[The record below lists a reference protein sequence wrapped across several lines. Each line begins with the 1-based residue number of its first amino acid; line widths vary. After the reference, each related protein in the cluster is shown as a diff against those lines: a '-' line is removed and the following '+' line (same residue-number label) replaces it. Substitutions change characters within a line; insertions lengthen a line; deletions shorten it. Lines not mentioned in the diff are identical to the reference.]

1 MQNDHTLTVSSKK
14 VEKEYKST
22 EDSDVELGSA
32 KKKVEKE
39 DKSTED
45 SDVEPKKK
53 DRKKMKKKIK
63 DPTLTL
69 NCEQVENKDN
79 TNEKSAKEL
88 AIMYLKQWK
97 NHKDEWKFQKVRQV
111 WCLSQ

>member
-14 VEKEYKST
+14 VEKEDKST
-22 EDSDVELGSA
+22 EDSDVELGS
-32 KKKVEKE
+32 
-39 DKSTED
+39 
-45 SDVEPKKK
+45 PKKK
-53 DRKKMKKKIK
+53 DRKKMKKNKK

-97 NHKDEWKFQKVRQV
+97 KHKDEWKFQKVRQV
-111 WCLSQ
+111 WLLCL